1 MFSAFRTDFST
12 LFLKVS
18 IPSWGRVKA
27 KQGYSVAVWKNP
39 NPGYSLLKS
48 KRYMLRLFSQCLGK
62 ELKCRKFQ
70 LPLLFLQRLSS
81 RSLKD
86 NKLTQK
92 PCISKRQKVQ
102 SCGYSTPHIFMI
114 GEICLK
120 YGSRK
125 HSVRAKVKVH
135 FKPSSRSHY
144 DIAYL
149 HPPNNV
155 STKYGLPPPYDF
167 QDVAWT
173 RF

>member
-114 GEICLK
+114 GE
-120 YGSRK
+120 
-125 HSVRAKVKVH
+125 
-135 FKPSSRSHY
+135 
-144 DIAYL
+144 
-149 HPPNNV
+149 NV
-155 STKYGLPPPYDF
+155 SNMAVENIQSEPKSKFTSSQVQGHTMTLHIYIPQTMSLPSTDF
-167 QDVAWT
+167 LHLMISKM
-173 RF
+173 